1 MKKFK
6 ILFFILSCVLFLL
19 MFCGCGSK
27 PDPREAEIIQLVRQ
41 SKYNEAFNK
50 TDEIFKGEDKK
61 IEEMKDWI
69 NRQKQ
74 RRDYIS
80 EQLNDLNSTPSDKLE
95 IQPGWENILD
105 GDYRYITGRVK
116 NVSDENI
123 TYFKLVAEFLDDK
136 GNVLD
141 TDYTNSGETIRPG
154 SMKEFKI
161 MHKDQDEY
169 KKVRLFIEEVN
180 VE

>member
-6 ILFFILSCVLFLL
+6 ILFFILSCVLFSL

-27 PDPREAEIIQLVRQ
+27 PDPREREIVILLNEQNYDGAIEKAKEIYKDDDKRLERTIDLINESRLRNKEW
-41 SKYNEAFNK
+41 SKK
-50 TDEIFKGEDKK
+50 LS
-61 IEEMKDWI
+61 
-69 NRQKQ
+69 
-74 RRDYIS
+74 DYY
-80 EQLNDLNSTPSDKLE
+80 STPSDKLE

-116 NVSDENI
+116 NVSDESI

-136 GNVLD
+136 ENVLD
-141 TDYTNSGETIRPG
+141 TDYTNSSETIRPG

-161 MHKDQDEY
+161 MHKEQKDY
-169 KKVRLFIEEVN
+169 GKVRLFIEEVQ